1 MNFGFK
7 YPEIHP
13 VTFWLFSKTNP
24 NPTSQKA
31 QSFLFKL
38 IYLGK
43 SSLWAQYLVSQ
54 SWIGWDLDGWSTPF
68 GDRSQSSHRVL
79 KKLRFVRKPVKALQ
93 LIWFE
98 AQEAYFGWKSLASKA
113 QAPSSVFL
121 ILYDITHLCAI
132 IRFSFVC
139 HYSFVR
145 YSKVLFCMTF
155 SESLPRKAFIEFWS
169 NLKLI
174 EPIFVAKA
182 WLQKPRPQ
190 I

>member
-24 NPTSQKA
+24 NPTSRKA

-68 GDRSQSSHRVL
+68 GDRSWSSHRVL
-79 KKLRFVRKPVKALQ
+79 KKLRFVMKPVKALQ

-98 AQEAYFGWKSLASKA
+98 AQEAYFGWKKSLASKA
-113 QAPSSVFL
+113 QAPSSVSHSYDMTH
-121 ILYDITHLCAI
+121 LYAIRRYDMTHLCAI
-132 IRFSFVC
+132 RRYDMTHLCATVRFSFVW
-139 HYSFVR
+139 HFLRASQGRLLLNFD
-145 YSKVLFCMTF
+145 
-155 SESLPRKAFIEFWS
+155 
-169 NLKLI
+169 LI
-174 EPIFVAKA
+174 
-182 WLQKPRPQ
+182 
-190 I
+190 

>member
-43 SSLWAQYLVSQ
+43 SSFWAQYLVSQ

-113 QAPSSVFL
+113 QAPSSVSHSYDMTH
-121 ILYDITHLCAI
+121 LYAIRRYDMTHLCATV
-132 IRFSFVC
+132 RLSFVW
-139 HYSFVR
+139 HFLRASQGRLLLNFD
-145 YSKVLFCMTF
+145 
-155 SESLPRKAFIEFWS
+155 
-169 NLKLI
+169 LI
-174 EPIFVAKA
+174 
-182 WLQKPRPQ
+182 
-190 I
+190 

>member
-1 MNFGFK
+1 M
-7 YPEIHP
+7 
-13 VTFWLFSKTNP
+13 
-24 NPTSQKA
+24 
-31 QSFLFKL
+31 
-38 IYLGK
+38 
-43 SSLWAQYLVSQ
+43 SSLLSSVLGQLAWF
-54 SWIGWDLDGWSTPF
+54 GWDLDGWSTPF
-68 GDRSQSSHRVL
+68 GDRSRSSHRVL

-145 YSKVLFCMTF
+145 YSKALFCMTF
-155 SESLPRKAFIEFWS
+155 SESLPRKAFIEF
-169 NLKLI
+169 
-174 EPIFVAKA
+174 F
-182 WLQKPRPQ
+182 WLQKPGCKSPGPRFSFEYFGDFHRKCTRSIFGWFLIKSSLLSQ
-190 I
+190 QAKLVC